1 MTLREEKLMF
11 KTLNSLLRDVSE
23 LKEMLN
29 PHIPKQDKF
38 LSTEQAMGELGIKKT
53 KFREMLANGELPFAT
68 KVGYRWKFSRNGI
81 MAYLAKTN

>member
-1 MTLREEKLMF
+1 MLKAI
-11 KTLNSLLRDVSE
+11 NSLLRDVSE

-38 LSTEQAMGELGIKKT
+38 LSAEQAMGELGIKKT

-68 KVGYRWKFSRNGI
+68 KVGCRWKFSRNGI